1 MLKINLLVHVH
12 TVGLNRDLSVWR
24 DALRHPGIHLTVTA
38 FHNTVHHRSRRIFR
52 RLIPMIT
59 RRPLYDINLFVEDV
73 TEGWLNT
80 ARVNCLIPHQE
91 WFTEAHRDLL
101 PRMDWLLC
109 KTRFAVE
116 SFLGHG
122 ISTKLIGFTS
132 QDRFDKTVRK
142 DYSACIHV
150 AGSSMQKGSKTVNDV
165 WLRNPSWP
173 TLSLFWNNPRGTPV
187 NGPNVRCETKFLDD
201 AHLRWMQNMYGIHL
215 CPSEAEGFGHYMAEA
230 MSCKA
235 VVVTTDAPPMNE
247 LVGHDRGVLVRYH
260 RTTPQGAGTSFYVDP
275 SDLEEKINTVLGMDP
290 SRRRELGDNARDW
303 YLENDLAFK
312 TRLFEVMQS
321 IA

>member
-1 MLKINLLVHVH
+1 
-12 TVGLNRDLSVWR
+12 
-24 DALRHPGIHLTVTA
+24 
-38 FHNTVHHRSRRIFR
+38 
-52 RLIPMIT
+52 MIT
-59 RRPLYDINLFVEDV
+59 HRPLYDINLFVEKV

-91 WFTEAHRDLL
+91 WFTEAQQDLL
-101 PRMDWLLC
+101 PRLDWLLC

-116 SFLGHG
+116 CFSGHG

-132 QDRFDKTVRK
+132 PDRFDKTVRK
-142 DYSACIHV
+142 DYSAFIHV
-150 AGSSMQKGSKTVNDV
+150 GGSSMQKGSKTVNDV

-173 TLSLFWNNPRGTPV
+173 TLSPFWNTPRGTPV

-201 AHLRWMQNMYGIHL
+201 AQLRCMQNMCGIHL
-215 CPSEAEGFGHYMAEA
+215 CPSEAEGFGHYLAEA

-260 RTTPQGAGTSFYVDP
+260 RTAPQGAGTNFYVDP
-275 SDLEEKINTVLGMDP
+275 ADLEDKINAILGMDP